1 MHQIKWKLVRIR
13 QEQNKSYKE
22 VCQAVL
28 ERCRFLFTD
37 IRPQCKKKLLR
48 KILQNRTTPKLKQVT
63 RNLIKQNRQE
73 VIPTLLRPED
83 ILNVSIQSQDANF
96 SRTTEESH
104 EVEQAIGPRPNDLE
118 MDKGALIDRIQ
129 QLRDR
134 QIDQEV
140 LAEDPNDNAE
150 EDVDDEAKDED
161 SKRHLETEEN
171 EVPSADSLNDLDQ
184 IDEVQ
189 DESDN
194 EPIEEDIEA
203 PLEPQQLLEPVI
215 KKVVEDDNNI
225 IQEICEFVMDSEPSI
240 NELKQALNRQVL
252 RSQIRLA
259 SLNNMLEMV
268 KSSWI
273 PSVKYYL
280 ISGYQGMVQYDS
292 VLSPAP
298 SCLKQVH
305 LTPPRVQA
313 LLLMSKAGLLEW
325 TAQELASIV
334 KDAETQLR
342 GKIPKGAR
350 MKESLNHRD
359 LHGVGTLSSSRF
371 LTSYLAML
379 TSSMSGGEM
388 NVLLGN
394 QVLSS
399 LQTLLRLI
407 GPEVVHLPRSNQT
420 VYAIFEDTLQRCKSL
435 PPPLSGV
442 ELARMMR
449 VGTRVVRGI
458 DWKWGDQDGPSPSE
472 GRVIGELGED
482 GWIRVQW
489 DNGSTNSYRMGK
501 EGKYDLKLADPPP
514 MTETE
519 TESDSDEQFE

>member
-1 MHQIKWKLVRIR
+1 MFSMNVRIVNTNFHVFFICLETLRAVHQIKWKLVRVR
-13 QEQNKSYKE
+13 QEQDKSYKE

-37 IRPQCKKKLLR
+37 IRPQCKKQLLR

-83 ILNVSIQSQDANF
+83 ILNVSIQSQDANL
-96 SRTTEESH
+96 SRTTEDLSH
-104 EVEQAIGPRPNDLE
+104 EVEQVPEHDLE

-134 QIDQEV
+134 QLDQDQV
-140 LAEDPNDNAE
+140 LVLQDLNDNEE

-189 DESDN
+189 DDEDDDDQDNDIEDN
-194 EPIEEDIEA
+194 EA
-203 PLEPQQLLEPVI
+203 LEPLGGQGDELLEPVM
-215 KKVVEDDNNI
+215 KKVNVEANNI

-240 NELKQALNRQVL
+240 NELKQALNRQVI

-280 ISGYQGMVQYDS
+280 ISGYQGMVQYNS
-292 VLSPAP
+292 VLNPAP
-298 SCLKQVH
+298 SCLHQVH

-407 GPEVVHLPRSNQT
+407 GPEVVHLPRSNGT

-489 DNGSTNSYRMGK
+489 DNGSTNR
-501 EGKYDLKLADPPP
+501 
-514 MTETE
+514 
-519 TESDSDEQFE
+519 